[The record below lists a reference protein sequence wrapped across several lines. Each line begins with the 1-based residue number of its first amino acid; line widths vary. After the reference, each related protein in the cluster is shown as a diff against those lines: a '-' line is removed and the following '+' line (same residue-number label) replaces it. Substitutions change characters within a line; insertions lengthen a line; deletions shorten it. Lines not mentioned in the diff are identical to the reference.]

1 MLISRQIE
9 WAREAQMKLPEDTAI
24 AKTKLHE
31 YLLRH
36 RDEDDKSGF
45 LALAGYTL
53 NNAQRLMHDIR
64 TQLLPLDAEFFDWT
78 EYGPKYRIRGT
89 LTGPNGHVLRVVSIW
104 MKEDATGETKFVTL
118 FPDNR

>member
-1 MLISRQIE
+1 M
-9 WAREAQMKLPEDTAI
+9 AREAQMKPPEDTAI
-24 AKTKLHE
+24 ARTKLHE

-53 NNAQRLMHDIR
+53 DNADRLMHDMR
-64 TQLLPLDAEFFDWT
+64 TQLLPLDAEFFDQT

-89 LTGPNGHVLRVVSIW
+89 LTGEWTCSACRVHLDERGCDRGNKVCYTIS
-104 MKEDATGETKFVTL
+104 
-118 FPDNR
+118 R

>member
-9 WAREAQMKLPEDTAI
+9 WAREAQMKLPEDSAI

-53 NNAQRLMHDIR
+53 DNADRLMHDIR

-78 EYGPKYRIRGT
+78 DPNIEYA
-89 LTGPNGHVLRVVSIW
+89 GH
-104 MKEDATGETKFVTL
+104 
-118 FPDNR
+118 